1 MKKMSLALLLAVL
14 LCISILPVS
23 AEGEPV
29 AAEVKDTVI
38 YEQKF
43 DLPDEAD
50 HKTALATLGWVEQT
64 KEMGAYT
71 NPTATV
77 AISDGRL
84 LVTGASDTYFLMLN
98 EEQMAPYDGKAITIQ
113 YDVEYTTAS
122 NTSRYFCILANYA
135 GQKYNSF
142 HFRNA
147 GNGNN
152 QSHIDGSWLTY
163 DAYNAATDAY
173 AAATDGTNGSSIAMK
188 LLGKKY
194 DSGTGVFSGV
204 PVTIRYVIDP
214 ASGIAV
220 FMKLAEQGEDAFQ
233 MVSVQ
238 DPAGDATASFGTW
251 NANAICVKIGGTQNG
266 YIDNIAVWTGTGNYP
281 QPEPEPEETVAP
293 EEGTTE
299 PSEETGEEPDGE
311 EESEPEEPK
320 KVKEPQTIVNKI
332 AVWAVALFGG
342 WIIVKKGKEE
352 KQ

>member
-1 MKKMSLALLLAVL
+1 MSSELLMDYW
-14 LCISILPVS
+14 
-23 AEGEPV
+23 
-29 AAEVKDTVI
+29 KDTNNYLDKVGRYGLAKMPPLI
-38 YEQKF
+38 VTCAITGGNQGKEANPG
-43 DLPDEAD
+43 LPE
-50 HKTALATLGWVEQT
+50 TL
-64 KEMGAYT
+64 
-71 NPTATV
+71 
-77 AISDGRL
+77 
-84 LVTGASDTYFLMLN
+84 
-98 EEQMAPYDGKAITIQ
+98 EEQVQ
-113 YDVEYTTAS
+113 
-122 NTSRYFCILANYA
+122 
-135 GQKYNSF
+135 Q
-142 HFRNA
+142 
-147 GNGNN
+147 
-152 QSHIDGSWLTY
+152 TY

-214 ASGIAV
+214 ASRIAV

-281 QPEPEPEETVAP
+281 QPEPEPEEPVAP